1 MLHKLQRLGGDPG
14 ERRQR
19 DRAMTKILQRNLY
32 REVADRIG
40 DLIEHGELAPGER
53 ISEKQ
58 LCEKFGVSRTPLREA
73 LKVLAAEGLIELL
86 PNRGARVVRLTF
98 KKVKDTYDLMAA
110 LEGLSGELACQHISD
125 PEIAAIRGLHD
136 TMIEHYQNRELIAYF
151 EVNRQIH
158 ESILAASRNE
168 VLQEM
173 YNNLSQRVKRVR
185 YSKKMTQQFWSQA
198 VRDHENMIAALEKR
212 DSQLLGQILR
222 DHLCNKLEV
231 ATLAGVIEDNTFST
245 GTNAVNS

>member
-1 MLHKLQRLGGDPG
+1 
-14 ERRQR
+14 
-19 DRAMTKILQRNLY
+19 MTKILQRNLY

-40 DLIEHGELAPGER
+40 ELIEHGELAPGER
-53 ISEKQ
+53 ISEKL
-58 LCEKFGVSRTPLREA
+58 LCERFGVSRTPLREA
-73 LKVLAAEGLIELL
+73 LKVLATEGLIELL

-125 PEIAAIRGLHD
+125 AEIAAIRALHD
-136 TMIEHYQNRELIAYF
+136 AMLEHYRHRDLATYF
-151 EVNRQIH
+151 EINQQIH

-173 YNNLSQRVKRVR
+173 YSNLSQRVKRVR
-185 YSKKMTQQFWSQA
+185 YSKKMTQKFWSQA
-198 VRDHENMIAALEKR
+198 VQDHENMISALEQR
-212 DSQLLGQILR
+212 DSKRLGQILR

-231 ATLAGVIEDNTFST
+231 ATLAGVIEDDSLSAA
-245 GTNAVNS
+245 NA

>member
-1 MLHKLQRLGGDPG
+1 
-14 ERRQR
+14 
-19 DRAMTKILQRNLY
+19 MTKILQRNLY

-40 DLIEHGELAPGER
+40 ELIEHGELAPGER

-58 LCEKFGVSRTPLREA
+58 LCERFGVSRTPLREA
-73 LKVLAAEGLIELL
+73 LKVLATEGLIELL

-125 PEIAAIRGLHD
+125 AEIAAIRALHD
-136 TMIEHYQNRELIAYF
+136 EMLEHYRNRDLATYF
-151 EVNRQIH
+151 AINQQIH

-173 YNNLSQRVKRVR
+173 YSNLSQRVKRVR
-185 YSKKMTQQFWSQA
+185 YSKKMTQKFWSQA
-198 VRDHENMIAALEKR
+198 VQDHENMIAALEQRNSK
-212 DSQLLGQILR
+212 QLGQILR

-231 ATLAGVIEDNTFST
+231 ATLAGVIEDDSLSAA
-245 GTNAVNS
+245 NA

>member
-1 MLHKLQRLGGDPG
+1 
-14 ERRQR
+14 
-19 DRAMTKILQRNLY
+19 MTKILQRNLY

-73 LKVLAAEGLIELL
+73 LKVLATEGLIELL

-125 PEIAAIRGLHD
+125 QEIIAIRQLHNE
-136 TMIEHYQNRELIAYF
+136 MLEHYRNQDLMNYF

-168 VLQEM
+168 VLQDM
-173 YNNLSQRVKRVR
+173 YSNLSQRVKRVR
-185 YSKKMTQQFWSQA
+185 YSKKMTQKFWSQA
-198 VRDHENMIAALEKR
+198 VQDHEKMIEALEKR
-212 DSQLLGQILR
+212 DHKQLGQVLR

-231 ATLAGVIEDNTFST
+231 ATLAGVIEDSNV
-245 GTNAVNS
+245 NAANS

>member
-1 MLHKLQRLGGDPG
+1 
-14 ERRQR
+14 
-19 DRAMTKILQRNLY
+19 MTKILQRNLY

-40 DLIEHGELAPGER
+40 ELIEHGELAPGER

-58 LCEKFGVSRTPLREA
+58 LCERFGVSRTPLREA
-73 LKVLAAEGLIELL
+73 LKVLATEGLIELL

-125 PEIAAIRGLHD
+125 AEIAAIRALHD
-136 TMIEHYQNRELIAYF
+136 AMLEHYRHRDLATYF
-151 EVNRQIH
+151 EINHQIH

-173 YNNLSQRVKRVR
+173 YSNLSQRVKRVR
-185 YSKKMTQQFWSQA
+185 YSKKMTQKFWSQA
-198 VRDHENMIAALEKR
+198 VQDHENMISALEQR
-212 DSQLLGQILR
+212 DSKRLGQILR

-231 ATLAGVIEDNTFST
+231 ATLAGVIEDDSLSAA
-245 GTNAVNS
+245 NA

>member
-1 MLHKLQRLGGDPG
+1 
-14 ERRQR
+14 
-19 DRAMTKILQRNLY
+19 MTKILQRNLY

-40 DLIEHGELAPGER
+40 ELIEHGELAPGER

-58 LCEKFGVSRTPLREA
+58 LCERFGVSRTPLREA
-73 LKVLAAEGLIELL
+73 LKVLATEGLIELL

-98 KKVKDTYDLMAA
+98 KKIKDTYDLMAA

-125 PEIAAIRGLHD
+125 AEIAAIRALHD
-136 TMIEHYQNRELIAYF
+136 EMLEHYRNRDLATYF
-151 EVNRQIH
+151 AINQQIH

-173 YNNLSQRVKRVR
+173 YSNLSQRVKRVR
-185 YSKKMTQQFWSQA
+185 YSKKMTQKFWSQA
-198 VRDHENMIAALEKR
+198 VQDHENMIAALEQRNSK
-212 DSQLLGQILR
+212 QLGQILR

-231 ATLAGVIEDNTFST
+231 ATLAGVIEDDSLSAA
-245 GTNAVNS
+245 NA

>member
-1 MLHKLQRLGGDPG
+1 
-14 ERRQR
+14 
-19 DRAMTKILQRNLY
+19 MTKILQRNLY

-40 DLIEHGELAPGER
+40 ELIEHGELAPGER

-58 LCEKFGVSRTPLREA
+58 LCERFGVSRTPLREA
-73 LKVLAAEGLIELL
+73 LKVLATEGLIELL

-125 PEIAAIRGLHD
+125 SEIAAIRALHD
-136 TMIEHYQNRELIAYF
+136 AMLEHYRNRDLTTYF
-151 EVNRQIH
+151 AVNQQIH

-173 YNNLSQRVKRVR
+173 YSNLSQRVKRVR
-185 YSKKMTQQFWSQA
+185 YSKKMTQKFWRQA
-198 VRDHENMIAALEKR
+198 VQDHENMMAALEQRNSK
-212 DSQLLGQILR
+212 QLGQILR

-231 ATLAGVIEDNTFST
+231 ATLAGVIEDDSL
-245 GTNAVNS
+245 NAANA

>member
-1 MLHKLQRLGGDPG
+1 
-14 ERRQR
+14 
-19 DRAMTKILQRNLY
+19 MTKILQRNLY

-40 DLIEHGELAPGER
+40 ELIEHGELAPGER

-58 LCEKFGVSRTPLREA
+58 LCERFGVSRTPLREA
-73 LKVLAAEGLIELL
+73 LKVLATEGLIELL

-125 PEIAAIRGLHD
+125 SEIAAIRALHD
-136 TMIEHYQNRELIAYF
+136 AMLEHYHNRDLATYF
-151 EVNRQIH
+151 EINQQIH

-173 YNNLSQRVKRVR
+173 YSNLNQRVKRVR
-185 YSKKMTQQFWSQA
+185 YSKKMTQKFWRQA
-198 VRDHENMIAALEKR
+198 VQDHENMMAALEER
-212 DSQLLGQILR
+212 DSKRLGQILR

-231 ATLAGVIEDNTFST
+231 ATLAGVIEDDSLSAAT
-245 GTNAVNS
+245 A